1 MPKRRNNTGAG
12 SPDIISFE
20 ELQDHG
26 CFKPEADLHERRAA
40 NEWLEKRLKAGK
52 PSN

>member
-1 MPKRRNNTGAG
+1 MSNETTEQAS
-12 SPDIISFE
+12 SPNIVTFE

-26 CFKPEADLHERRAA
+26 CFKPEADLHERHDA
-40 NEWLEKRLKAGK
+40 NQWLEKRLKAGK